1 MPVQTTYPGVYI
13 VEQTSVSHVI
23 AGVSTS
29 VTAFVGAA
37 RQGPA
42 DEPAAISSYADFVRQ
57 FGDPVDATN
66 HPMGFTV
73 AHFFANGGTQAI
85 IVRALAA
92 DAAAASLALPPA
104 NGITVTLTAKSRGAW
119 ANGTGSGAS
128 QSGIFV
134 QVAAAATNSNDRFTL
149 VITNWA
155 PGSGAASVLARE
167 TWPELSMS
175 PANPRYVAT
184 VLAASALVTAEVTGT
199 ETTAAAGTSE
209 GAVDLTA
216 GVTGLADRALRISV
230 DQGAPADYVLFPGGH
245 PTDSHVIADIVS
257 FINTPANR
265 FPVVASEDGT
275 TGKLVLTSK
284 TTGPNS
290 AVTVGLRGAGD
301 ASTILGLGVAA
312 GGVEKS
318 GSAGD
323 RPATAAA
330 AGLGGGKDGSN
341 VDANSI
347 VSPQEGQGML
357 ALDVLNF
364 PRFNL
369 LCLPGVTT
377 ANFDAVTTALAYCQT
392 QNAFLLVDPD
402 PSVTKD
408 NAVAT
413 AGLFAAEGVHGA
425 LYWPRLITPDS
436 QLSGLPPSGAVAGMM
451 ARADSERGVWKAPA
465 GLAAGVAGATGG
477 AYPTSDAVSG
487 VLNPFG
493 INVLRSFPGAGLVV
507 WGART
512 LGGSDV
518 RGDPFKYVP
527 VRRLTDYIEASLY
540 LGTQFAVF
548 EPNDPVLWGQLRLA
562 VGGFMRGLF
571 HQGAFQQSQSRA
583 ESDSFFVICDSSV
596 NPQTEIDTGR
606 VNIVVGFAPLK
617 PAEFVVITITQII
630 QSGA

>member
-1 MPVQTTYPGVYI
+1 MSVQTTYPGVYI

-42 DEPAAISSYADFVRQ
+42 DEPTAIGSYAAFVRQ
-57 FGDPVDATN
+57 FGDPVDATD
-66 HPMGFTV
+66 HPMGYAV
-73 AHFFANGGTQAI
+73 SHFFANGGTQAI
-85 IVRALAA
+85 VVRALAA
-92 DAAAASLALPPA
+92 NAVAASLTLPTT
-104 NGITVTLTAKSRGAW
+104 NGITVTLTSLSRGAW
-119 ANGTGSGAS
+119 ANGTEAGNPG

-134 QVAAAATNSNDRFTL
+134 QVAPATTNKNDRFTL
-149 VITNWA
+149 VITRWA
-155 PGSGAASVLARE
+155 PGSGAASVLATE

-184 VLAASALVTAEVTGT
+184 VLAASALVAAEATGT
-199 ETTAAAGTSE
+199 ETAAATGQSE
-209 GAVDLTA
+209 GSVDLSS
-216 GVTGLADRALRISV
+216 GITGLAGRTLRLSV
-230 DQGAPADYVLFPGGH
+230 DQGAPVDYPVFPAGQ
-245 PTDSHVIADIVS
+245 PADSHAIADIVD
-257 FINTPANR
+257 FINAANSG
-265 FPVVASEDGT
+265 FPVTAANDS
-275 TGKLVLTSK
+275 GKLVLTSK

-290 AVTVGLRGAGD
+290 AVVVGLSGAGD
-301 ASTILGLGVAA
+301 ASTLLGLGVAA
-312 GGVEKS
+312 GGTEES
-318 GSAGD
+318 GSAAD
-323 RPATAAA
+323 RPPAATPAP
-330 AGLGGGKDGSN
+330 LTGGNDGTN
-341 VDANSI
+341 VDAGSI

-377 ANFDAVTTALAYCQT
+377 ANVDAVTTALAYCQT

-402 PSVTKD
+402 PSVTAA
-408 NAVAT
+408 NAVTT

-436 QLSGLPPSGAVAGMM
+436 QSSGLPPSGAVAGAM
-451 ARADSERGVWKAPA
+451 ARTDSERGVWKAPA

-477 AYPTSDAVSG
+477 AYPTSDTVSG
-487 VLNPFG
+487 ALNPFG

-512 LGGSDV
+512 LGGSDL
-518 RGDPFKYVP
+518 RDDPFKYVP
-527 VRRLTDYIEASLY
+527 VRRITDYIEASLY

-571 HQGAFQQSQSRA
+571 RQGAFQQSASGA
-583 ESDSFFVICDSSV
+583 ESDSFFVICDSTV
-596 NPQTEIDTGR
+596 NPQTEIDAGR
-606 VNIVVGFAPLK
+606 VNVVVGFAPLK
-617 PAEFVVITITQII
+617 PAEFVVITVTQII

>member
-1 MPVQTTYPGVYI
+1 M
-13 VEQTSVSHVI
+13 
-23 AGVSTS
+23 A
-29 VTAFVGAA
+29 
-37 RQGPA
+37 
-42 DEPAAISSYADFVRQ
+42 YA
-57 FGDPVDATN
+57 
-66 HPMGFTV
+66 V

-92 DAAAASLALPPA
+92 NAVAASLALPAA
-104 NGITVTLTAKSRGAW
+104 NGITVTLTALSRGAW
-119 ANGTGSGAS
+119 ASGTGSGAS

-134 QVAAAATNSNDRFTL
+134 QVATATTNPDDRFTL
-149 VITNWA
+149 VITDWA
-155 PGSGAASVLARE
+155 PGSGAASVLATE

-175 PANPRYVAT
+175 PDNPRYVAT
-184 VLAASALVTAEVTGT
+184 ILAASALVTAEVTGT
-199 ETTAAAGTSE
+199 ETAVSAGTSE
-209 GAVDLTA
+209 GSADLSG
-216 GVTGLADRALRISV
+216 GVTGLAGRKLRLSV
-230 DQGAPADYVLFPGGH
+230 DQGAPADHVMFPSGQ
-245 PTDSHVIADIVS
+245 PTDSHAIADIVT
-257 FINTPANR
+257 FINATGSG
-265 FPVVASEDGT
+265 FPVTASDDA
-275 TGKLVLTSK
+275 GKLVLTSE

-290 AVTVGLRGAGD
+290 AVTVGLSGAGD
-301 ASTILGLGVAA
+301 ASTLLGLGVAV
-312 GGVEKS
+312 GGAEKS
-318 GSAGD
+318 GSAAD
-323 RPATAAA
+323 RPATAASA
-330 AGLGGGKDGSN
+330 PLANGSDGSD
-341 VDANSI
+341 VDADSI

-377 ANFDAVTTALAYCQT
+377 ANIDAVTTALAYCQA

-402 PSVTKD
+402 PSVTAAT
-408 NAVAT
+408 AVTA

-425 LYWPRLITPDS
+425 MYWPRLITPDS
-436 QLSGLPPSGAVAGMM
+436 QPSGLPPCGAVAGVM
-451 ARADSERGVWKAPA
+451 ARTDSERGVWKAPA

-487 VLNPFG
+487 ALNPFG

-518 RGDPFKYVP
+518 RDDPFKYVP
-527 VRRLTDYIEASLY
+527 VRRITDYIEASLY

-571 HQGAFQQSQSRA
+571 RQGAFQQSASGA
-583 ESDSFFVICDSSV
+583 ESDSFFVICDSTV
-596 NPQTEIDTGR
+596 NPQTEIDAGR
-606 VNIVVGFAPLK
+606 VNVVVGFAPLK
-617 PAEFVVITITQII
+617 PAEFVVITITQIT

>member
-13 VEQTSVSHVI
+13 VEQPSVSHVI
-23 AGVSTS
+23 SGVSTS

-42 DEPAAISSYADFVRQ
+42 DEPTAIASYAGFVRN
-57 FGDPVDATN
+57 FGDPVDPTD
-66 HPMGFTV
+66 HPMGYAV

-85 IVRALAA
+85 VVRALAA
-92 DAAAASLALPPA
+92 NAAAASLALPA
-104 NGITVTLTAKSRGAW
+104 TNGITVTLTARSRGAW
-119 ANGTGSGAS
+119 ADGVEAGTPA

-134 QVAAAATNSNDRFTL
+134 QVAAATVNPNDRFTL

-155 PGSGAASVLARE
+155 PGSGAASALATE

-199 ETTAAAGTSE
+199 ETAATAGTSE
-209 GAVDLTA
+209 GAVDLSA
-216 GVTGLADRALRISV
+216 GVTGLAGRKLRLSV
-230 DQGAPADYVLFPGGH
+230 DQGAPTDHVMFPSGH
-245 PTDSHVIADIVS
+245 PADSHAVSDIVT
-257 FINTPANR
+257 FINTAANG
-265 FPVVASEDGT
+265 FPVEASDDA
-275 TGKLVLTSK
+275 GKLVLTSK

-290 AVTVGLRGAGD
+290 AVVVGLSGAGD
-301 ASTILGLGVAA
+301 ASTPLGLGVAA
-312 GGVEKS
+312 GGTEKS
-318 GSAGD
+318 GSAAD
-323 RPATAAA
+323 RPPTAAA
-330 AGLGGGKDGSN
+330 APLTGGSDGSD
-341 VDANSI
+341 VDAGSI

-377 ANFDAVTTALAYCQT
+377 ADVDAVTTALAYCQT

-402 PSVTKD
+402 PSVTAAG
-408 NAVAT
+408 AVTT

-436 QLSGLPPSGAVAGMM
+436 RSSGLPPCGAVAGVM
-451 ARADSERGVWKAPA
+451 ARTDSERGVWKAPA

-487 VLNPFG
+487 ALNPFG

-512 LGGSDV
+512 LGGSDL
-518 RGDPFKYVP
+518 RDDQFKYVP
-527 VRRLTDYIEASLY
+527 VRRFTDYIEASLY

-548 EPNDPVLWGQLRLA
+548 EPNDLVLWGQLRLA

-571 HQGAFQQSQSRA
+571 RQGAFQQSASGT
-583 ESDSFFVICDSSV
+583 ESDSFFVICDSTV
-596 NPQTEIDTGR
+596 NPQTEIDAGR
-606 VNIVVGFAPLK
+606 VNVVVGFAPLK
-617 PAEFVVITITQII
+617 PAEFVVITITQIL
-630 QSGA
+630 QPGA

>member
-42 DEPAAISSYADFVRQ
+42 DEPTAISSYADFVRQ
-57 FGDPVDATN
+57 FGDPVDATS
-66 HPMGFTV
+66 HPMGYAV

-92 DAAAASLALPPA
+92 DAKAASLAPPPA
-104 NGITVTLTAKSRGAW
+104 NGITVTLTARSRGAW
-119 ANGTGSGAS
+119 ANGTGSGTPS

-134 QVAAAATNSNDRFTL
+134 EVAAATVNPNDRFTL
-149 VITNWA
+149 VIANWA
-155 PGSGAASVLARE
+155 PGSGAASVRARE

-175 PANPRYVAT
+175 PGNPRYVAT

-199 ETTAAAGTSE
+199 ETAAAAGTSE
-209 GAVDLTA
+209 GAVDLTG
-216 GVTGLADRALRISV
+216 GVAGLAGRTLRISV
-230 DQGAPADYVLFPGGH
+230 DQGAPADHVLFPGGS
-245 PTDSHVIADIVS
+245 PADSHAIGGIVT
-257 FINTPANR
+257 FINDATHG
-265 FPVVASEDGT
+265 FPVAASDDS
-275 TGKLVLTSK
+275 GKLVLTSK
-284 TTGPNS
+284 TTGPDS
-290 AVTVGLRGAGD
+290 AVVVGLSGAGD
-301 ASTILGLGVAA
+301 ASTLLGLGVAA
-312 GGVEKS
+312 GGTEIS

-323 RPATAAA
+323 RPAIAAP
-330 AGLGGGKDGSN
+330 AGLAGGSDGSD

-357 ALDVLNF
+357 ALDVLDF

-377 ANFDAVTTALAYCQT
+377 ANVDAVTAALAYCKT

-402 PSVTKD
+402 PSVTAA
-408 NAVAT
+408 NAVAA

-436 QLSGLPPSGAVAGMM
+436 QPSGLPTSGAVAGVM
-451 ARADSERGVWKAPA
+451 ARTDSERGAWKAPA
-465 GLAAGVAGATGG
+465 GLAAGVAGATGV

-487 VLNPFG
+487 ALNPFG

-512 LGGSDV
+512 LGGSDI

-571 HQGAFQQSQSRA
+571 RQGAFQQSESGT

-596 NPQTEIDTGR
+596 NPQTEIDAGR
-606 VNIVVGFAPLK
+606 VNVVVGFAPLK